1 MQIVGLDIGGSKT
14 HAVSSSDQA
23 DLVEVFA
30 GSANLTSVGEVEAGR
45 QLDAIFTQLA
55 ERGPI
60 RAVCAGAAGV
70 DTPEAEERL
79 RQLIAARIP
88 GATVQVVHDTE
99 LILAAAELTTGIA
112 LIAGTGSVAWGRD
125 ASGRVARAGGWGY
138 LLGDEGSGYG
148 IAREAVRHALRLADE
163 GQPPDRLSRQL
174 TAACN
179 VQRAG
184 QLIDHF
190 YANPERCYWAGHAGL
205 VFELAAIGDA
215 AARRIIAAA
224 AADLGSLV
232 RAVYMEIGHPT
243 PGLPVVLGGG
253 VLVHQPQ
260 LQDAVRQALAGDC
273 LTDLRPLDRD
283 PAYGAL
289 FLAEQLS
296 TASPTSSRSPVLV
309 ER

>member
-14 HAVSSSDQA
+14 HAVSRHRTAVVD
-23 DLVEVFA
+23 VFA
-30 GSANLTSVGEVEAGR
+30 GSANLSSVGEAEAGR
-45 QLDAIFTQLA
+45 QLDAILVQLA
-55 ERGPI
+55 ECGAI
-60 RAVCAGAAGV
+60 TAVCAGAAGV

-79 RQLIAARIP
+79 RQLIASRLP
-88 GATVQVVHDTE
+88 GAAVKVVHDTE
-99 LILAAAELTTGIA
+99 LILATAELTTGIA

-138 LLGDEGSGYG
+138 LLGDEGSGYS

-163 GQPPDRLSRQL
+163 GQPPDQLSRQL

-179 VQRAG
+179 LQRAA

-190 YANPERCYWAGHAGL
+190 YANQERRYWAGH
-205 VFELAAIGDA
+205 
-215 AARRIIAAA
+215 

-232 RAVYMEIGHPT
+232 RTVNAALGQPT
-243 PGLPVVLGGG
+243 PPLPVVLGGG
-253 VLVHQPQ
+253 LLVHQPQ
-260 LQDAVRQALAGDC
+260 LLDAVRQALVGEG

-289 FLAEQLS
+289 FLAQQLS
-296 TASPTSSRSPVLV
+296 RPNPTSPRAPVLE

>member
-14 HAVSSSDQA
+14 HAVSRHWTGT
-23 DLVEVFA
+23 VEVFA
-30 GSANLTSVGEVEAGR
+30 GSANLASVGEVGAGR

-55 ERGPI
+55 ERGRI
-60 RAVCAGAAGV
+60 GAVCAGAAGV

-79 RQLIAARIP
+79 RQLIAARVR

-148 IAREAVRHALRLADE
+148 IAREAVRHALRLADQ
-163 GQPPDRLSRQL
+163 GQPPDRLTQKF
-174 TAACN
+174 TAACT

-190 YANPERCYWAGHAGL
+190 YANPERRYWAGHARV
-205 VFELAAIGDA
+205 VFELAAVGDS
-215 AARRIIAAA
+215 AARRIIDNA
-224 AADLGSLV
+224 AADLGNLV
-232 RAVYMEIGHPT
+232 RTVHVAVGRPT
-243 PGLPVVLGGG
+243 PPLPVVLGGG
-253 VLVHQPQ
+253 VLVHQPE
-260 LQDAVRQALAGDC
+260 LRVAVRQALAGDG

-289 FLAEQLS
+289 FLAEQL
-296 TASPTSSRSPVLV
+296 TTPDPTTPDFSVL
-309 ER
+309 EGR